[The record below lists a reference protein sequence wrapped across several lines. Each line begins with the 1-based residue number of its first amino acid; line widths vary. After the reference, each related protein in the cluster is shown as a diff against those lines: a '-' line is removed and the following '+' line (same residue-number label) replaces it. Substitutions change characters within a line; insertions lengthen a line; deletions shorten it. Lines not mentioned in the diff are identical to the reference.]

1 MQTQQIPRPQFPLQP
16 CQLSPE
22 VMNSPLPFDLFNSK
36 GMLLVKQGT
45 QLNGD
50 AETLLDQPL
59 YRSRADTEA
68 DDRHSIQRLEAL
80 YHGYASLMDGWRSRP
95 EDVLQLKRQAGDLV
109 HLCGSHSD
117 LCVATASHL
126 PGKSHATKHA
136 FATAVVAILLGDALG
151 WNLWRQHTLARA
163 ALTMNLSL
171 LPLHDDWAKK
181 RSPLSEVEKGNVQ
194 RHPGLSAELLLHSPG
209 VDVAWIT
216 TVDQHHENLDGSGYP
231 VGLEGQEISQEARV
245 LRVAD
250 AWCALILL
258 RSGRA
263 RKTPRDAILELS
275 KFVGTHFDPPV
286 FQALKK
292 LMGAY
297 PPGTFVRLANRE
309 TAIVTSWDK
318 QGSLPRYATSVLLP
332 TGVMPHDF
340 KVRSL
345 NEYGYGIRDY
355 THLDM
360 AQMARF
366 SVSRVWASV
375 AH

>member
-1 MQTQQIPRPQFPLQP
+1 MHAQPSQLALQP
-16 CQLSPE
+16 CRLSPE

-36 GMLLVKQGT
+36 GMLLIKQGT
-45 QLNGD
+45 RLNGD

-59 YRSRADTEA
+59 YRARDNTEG
-68 DDRHSIQRLEAL
+68 DDRQSVQRLEAL
-80 YHGYASLMDGWRSRP
+80 YHAYVGLMDDWRSRP

-126 PGKSHATKHA
+126 PGKRHATKHA
-136 FATAVVAILLGDALG
+136 FATAVVAVLLGDALG
-151 WNLWRQHTLARA
+151 WNLWRQHILARA

-181 RSPLSEVEKGNVQ
+181 RSSLSEVERGNVQ
-194 RHPGLSAELLLHSPG
+194 RHPSLSAELLLHASG
-209 VDVAWIT
+209 VDVAWVT
-216 TVDQHHENLDGSGYP
+216 AVDQHHENLDGSGYP
-231 VGLEGQEISQEARV
+231 VGLAGQEISQEARI

-263 RKTPRDAILELS
+263 RKTPRDAMVEMS
-275 KFVGTHFDPPV
+275 KSVGTHFDPQV

-309 TAIVTSWDK
+309 TAIITSWDK
-318 QGSLPRYATSVLLP
+318 QGSLPRYATSILLP

-340 KVRSL
+340 KVRAL
-345 NEYGYGIRDY
+345 TEYGYGIRDY

-366 SVSRVWASV
+366 SVARVWA
-375 AH
+375 AATH

>member
-1 MQTQQIPRPQFPLQP
+1 MQTQLTLQP
-16 CQLSPE
+16 CRLSPE
-22 VMNSPLPFDLFNSK
+22 VMSSPLPFDLFNSK
-36 GMLLVKQGT
+36 GMLLVKRGT

-59 YRSRADTEA
+59 YRSRADTEG

-80 YHGYASLMDGWRSRP
+80 YHGYAGLMDVWRSRP

-171 LPLHDDWAKK
+171 LSLHDDWAKK
-181 RSPLSEVEKGNVQ
+181 HSPLSAVEKGNVQ
-194 RHPGLSAELLLHSPG
+194 RHPGLSAELLVHSPG

-216 TVDQHHENLDGSGYP
+216 AVDQHHENLDGSGYP
-231 VGLEGQEISQEARV
+231 LGLEGQEISQEARI

-263 RKTPRDAILELS
+263 RKTPRDAILELG
-275 KFVGTHFDPPV
+275 KFVGMHFDPQV
-286 FQALKK
+286 FLALKK

-318 QGSLPRYATSVLLP
+318 QGSLPRYATSVVLP

-345 NEYGYGIRDY
+345 TEHGYGIRDY

-366 SVSRVWASV
+366 SVSRVWAAT